1 MKQEQL
7 APVVPAAPAPVGGLP
22 RKKASDAQ
30 KLLHAANANSLYL
43 GKYNIHHPDTVKYV
57 ERTDFL
63 KGLAGDIEHKES
75 LEQLISTMNNPECSD
90 SVYDLKNMAG
100 VYLSYK
106 NKGARLPNFGRWVNG
121 MFAGNKEFQKIL
133 ADEGQKAA
141 ARKIILSV
149 DVLDI
154 LRSADTPHFSSCF
167 RKGDSAY
174 SSMGYDRV
182 PVKIAEECPGIGI
195 VYVDDENGFMLGRL
209 WMHHAK
215 IKKTGEDI
223 LVLCDTSY
231 GCLTGSH
238 VARILA
244 DKGIKVAVSSYGRG
258 GNSEVV
264 EYVGC
269 FTKPLHHDLNTWS
282 AGPKY
287 VKVIHALQ

>member
-1 MKQEQL
+1 MQIEDAKP
-7 APVVPAAPAPVGGLP
+7 AVVHVDVPNLLSMAAS
-22 RKKASDAQ
+22 KAHA
-30 KLLHAANANSLYL
+30 KLLEANAANLYM
-43 GKYNIHHPDTVKYV
+43 GKYNIWSPDTVKYV

-63 KGLAGDIEHKES
+63 KALAGNIEHVDS
-75 LEQLISTMNNPECSD
+75 LEQVVSTMKVGGSEPTAAAIYE
-90 SVYDLKNMAG
+90 LRNMAQTY
-100 VYLSYK
+100 VSFR

-167 RKGDSAY
+167 RKGDAAY
-174 SSMGYDRV
+174 TANGYSKV

-195 VYVDDENGFMLGRL
+195 VYVDDENGYMLGRL

-223 LVLCDTSY
+223 LVLCETTY
-231 GCLTGSH
+231 GCLSGSH
-238 VARILA
+238 VASILA
-244 DKGIKVAVSSYGRG
+244 NKGVKVAVSSYGRQ
-258 GNSEVV
+258 NRESTEV
-264 EYVGC
+264 EYIGC
-269 FTKPLHHDLNTWS
+269 FTRSLHHDLDTWS

-287 VKVIHALQ
+287 VNVIQQ